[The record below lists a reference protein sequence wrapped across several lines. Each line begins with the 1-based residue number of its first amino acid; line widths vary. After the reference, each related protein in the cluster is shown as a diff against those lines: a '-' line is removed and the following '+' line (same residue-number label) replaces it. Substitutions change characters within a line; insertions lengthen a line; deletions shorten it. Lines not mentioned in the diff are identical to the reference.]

1 MLAESWRLHYRSPA
15 AKWEAYGLP
24 IGNGRLGAVLRGDI
38 ARDVVQ
44 FNENSLWAGSNNYDN
59 GLCGV
64 ADDVF
69 DTSMHGFGRYLD
81 FGRVTISFADLDEST
96 VSGYERALDPRHA
109 VAYACFDA
117 GGVRHQRSAFAS
129 READVIVLRYS
140 ASAPFGCTVRL
151 ESAQGVPSRV
161 AGDTSVVFDGV
172 LGNGPRYCASLVLL
186 ECDGRSIAY
195 GDRIVVEAR
204 RHWRSSLTPVPTTR

>member
-15 AKWEAYGLP
+15 AKWEAHGLP
-24 IGNGRLGAVLRGDI
+24 IGNGRLGAVLRGEI

-44 FNENSLWAGSNNYDN
+44 FNENSLWAGSNNYAN

-96 VSGYERALDPRHA
+96 VSGYERALDLRHA

-151 ESAQGVPSRV
+151 ESAQGCLR
-161 AGDTSVVFDGV
+161 A
-172 LGNGPRYCASLVLL
+172 
-186 ECDGRSIAY
+186 
-195 GDRIVVEAR
+195 
-204 RHWRSSLTPVPTTR
+204 

>member
-15 AKWEAYGLP
+15 AEWEAYGLP

-38 ARDVVQ
+38 AHDVVQ

-81 FGRVTISFADLDEST
+81 FGRVTISFAGLEES
-96 VSGYERALDPRHA
+96 
-109 VAYACFDA
+109 
-117 GGVRHQRSAFAS
+117 
-129 READVIVLRYS
+129 
-140 ASAPFGCTVRL
+140 
-151 ESAQGVPSRV
+151 
-161 AGDTSVVFDGV
+161 
-172 LGNGPRYCASLVLL
+172 
-186 ECDGRSIAY
+186 
-195 GDRIVVEAR
+195 DR
-204 RHWRSSLTPVPTTR
+204 

>member
-44 FNENSLWAGSNNYDN
+44 FNENSLWAGSNNYAN

-81 FGRVTISFADLDEST
+81 FGRVTISFAGLEEST
-96 VSGYERALDPRHA
+96 VSGYERGLDLRHA

-151 ESAQGVPSRV
+151 ESAQGGAFARSWRHIRCLRWRTGQRAALLRELGPP
-161 AGDTSVVFDGV
+161 GV
-172 LGNGPRYCASLVLL
+172 RWPVDSP
-186 ECDGRSIAY
+186 
-195 GDRIVVEAR
+195 
-204 RHWRSSLTPVPTTR
+204 WRSNRRRGRDDIGARP

>member
-15 AKWEAYGLP
+15 AKWEAHGLP
-24 IGNGRLGAVLRGDI
+24 IGNGRLGAVLRGEI

-44 FNENSLWAGSNNYDN
+44 FNENSLWAGSNNYAN

-96 VSGYERALDPRHA
+96 VSGYERALDLRHA

-129 READVIVLRYS
+129 READVIVFAVFGIGTFRVHGETRIGAGGAFARSWRHIRCLRWRTGQR
-140 ASAPFGCTVRL
+140 AALLRELGPPGVRWPVD
-151 ESAQGVPSRV
+151 SP
-161 AGDTSVVFDGV
+161 
-172 LGNGPRYCASLVLL
+172 
-186 ECDGRSIAY
+186 
-195 GDRIVVEAR
+195 
-204 RHWRSSLTPVPTTR
+204 WRSNRRRGRDDIGARP